1 MKFRLFFL
9 VLLPGLLLCVSG
21 GVRGQSP
28 DLREELSFVRYLMAR
43 GDLDEATYLL
53 ERLAEQSD
61 ALSPHMADSVSYLR
75 GWALYQQKELIPSA
89 SFLLAVSGE
98 SPFYLKTRFFG
109 AYNLAHEGRYREASA
124 VLEVLDFE
132 SSAMADGMRNF
143 QLAGLDLLMGDLAS
157 FSDRAGRFDEA
168 SHLYIEEAGRMLDYR
183 DALAGAP
190 ARSPFV
196 AGFLSAVVPGL
207 GKVYAG
213 KMAEGIAGFLYVAA
227 MGATT
232 YDFYRGSGSGSALF
246 LLSAT
251 ATGIFYL
258 GNIRGSAT
266 AVRRQQN
273 EFRHEM
279 DQRILFDM
287 HIPLRNAFN

>member
-1 MKFRLFFL
+1 MKHRLFFFL
-9 VLLPGLLLCVSG
+9 LLPGLVLFVAGS
-21 GVRGQSP
+21 VRAQPP
-28 DLREELSFVRYLMAR
+28 DPGEELSFVRYLMAR
-43 GDLDEATYLL
+43 ADLDEAIYLL
-53 ERLAEQSD
+53 ERLADQSD
-61 ALSPHMADSVSYLR
+61 SLSPGLADSVSYLR

-89 SFLLAVSGE
+89 SHLLAVSGD

-109 AYNLAHEGRYREASA
+109 AYNLAHEGRHREASA
-124 VLEVLDFE
+124 VLELSDFK
-132 SSAMADGMRNF
+132 AYTMADGMRNF

-157 FSDRAGRFDEA
+157 FSTRAGRFEEA
-168 SHLYIEEAGRMLDYR
+168 SHLYIEEAGRMIDYR

-213 KMAEGIAGFLYVAA
+213 KTAEGIAGFLYVAA

-232 YDFYRGSGSGSALF
+232 YDFYRGSGTQSALF
-246 LLSAT
+246 ILSAT
-251 ATGIFYL
+251 VTGIFYL